1 MQVSTDPFPQRPA
14 VHGPAEGLLADQ
26 LMVFARELGV
36 LYQQERAR
44 SHELEDAMVA
54 MQETC
59 VATMTA
65 LAQVVEAK
73 DATTRGHLHRTH
85 LYGTALAERVDPELA
100 ARPEVGY
107 GFFLHDIG
115 KVGIPE
121 AILCKPGP
129 LDDAEW
135 DTMRGHPAIGARIIE
150 PIRFLADAVEIVR
163 SHHER
168 WDGRGYPS
176 GLAGDAIPPAARIFA
191 VADSFDAMTSDRP
204 YRRAMPIGRAVGE
217 IRAGSGIQFDP
228 VVVTAFLELIDE
240 GVFRLDVLGSG
251 VLEER

>member
-1 MQVSTDPFPQRPA
+1 MKQAPSHPA
-14 VHGPAEGLLADQ
+14 LNPSDLLVQDQ

-36 LYQQERAR
+36 LYQQERTR
-44 SHELEDAMVA
+44 SRELHEATA
-54 MQETC
+54 TMQETC

-73 DATTRGHLHRTH
+73 DVTTRGHLDRTH
-85 LYGTALAERVDPELA
+85 RYGTTLAERVDPELA

-135 DTMRGHPAIGARIIE
+135 VTMRGHPAIGARIVE
-150 PIRFLADAVEIVR
+150 PIGFLAGAVEIVR

-168 WDGRGYPS
+168 WDGRGYPA
-176 GLAGDAIPPAARIFA
+176 GLAGEAIPLAARVFA

-204 YRRAMPIGRAVGE
+204 YRRALPVDRAVEEVRMG
-217 IRAGSGIQFDP
+217 AGTQFDP
-228 VVVTAFLELIDE
+228 AVVTAFLELVDE
-240 GVFRLDVLGSG
+240 GVLRVH
-251 VLEER
+251 EPA

>member
-1 MQVSTDPFPQRPA
+1 MDQTPQPSA
-14 VHGPAEGLLADQ
+14 LAHPPDGLLADQ

-36 LYQQERAR
+36 LYQQERTR
-44 SHELEDAMVA
+44 SRELEDALGA

-73 DATTRGHLHRTH
+73 DTTTRGHLDRTH
-85 LYGTALAERVDPELA
+85 RYGMALAERVDPELA

-129 LDDAEW
+129 LDGAEW
-135 DTMRGHPAIGARIIE
+135 DTMRAHPSIGARIVE

-176 GLAGDAIPPAARIFA
+176 GLAGLAIPLAARIFA

-204 YRRAMPIGRAVGE
+204 YRRAMPIDRAVGE
-217 IRAGSGIQFDP
+217 IRGASGTQFDP
-228 VVVTAFLELIDE
+228 VVVAVFLELVDE
-240 GVFRLDVLGSG
+240 GVFHLDQSAHGAH
-251 VLEER
+251 EAR